1 MKSSEI
7 KELADKELSEKIDFI
22 REQLSKQ
29 KMNHVISPLENPM
42 LIRKNRKDIARLLTE
57 KKKRSL
63 SK

>member
-7 KELADKELSEKIDFI
+7 KELADKELYEKIDFI